1 MGPAQIWLALVEA
14 GKQCLFVAALV
25 GAVGVLIGV
34 LSLTGIVIRFPY
46 VLVDLAGNSVLLT
59 IGLIA
64 VRDVRPGLA
73 AADHGDLF
81 NRRRRRRTR
90 AIETR
95 RAGPFRPSDHFL
107 ARARFE
113 HHAAGRDG
121 PLRRGG
127 DRGGGSDE
135 NGVELLQ
142 VCESHLR
149 DARAFRIHSYS
160 PHRHTG
166 AKYRGD
172 CLRNTRYRAL
182 FNRQHRLL
190 LRAHEFD
197 RVAALS
203 RRNSFGVY
211 PFCNDRNRRRSS
223 FCRRLFVA
231 AEKGRR
237 RGQAQRRIH
246 PLT

>member
-25 GAVGVLIGV
+25 GAVGVCIGV

-64 VRDVRPGLA
+64 VGHIRPRLA

-149 DARAFRIHSYS
+149 DARAFRIHSYC

-211 PFCNDRNRRRSS
+211 PFCERPES
-223 FCRRLFVA
+223 
-231 AEKGRR
+231 
-237 RGQAQRRIH
+237 
-246 PLT
+246 PP